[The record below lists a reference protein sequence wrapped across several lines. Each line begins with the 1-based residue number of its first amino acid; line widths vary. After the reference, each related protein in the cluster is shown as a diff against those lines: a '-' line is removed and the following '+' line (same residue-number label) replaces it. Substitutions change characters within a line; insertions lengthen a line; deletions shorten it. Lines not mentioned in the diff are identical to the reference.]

1 MPDYLDWSLKLSHPG
16 TVIIGDNVVRD
27 GKVVDANTDDPHV
40 RGVQRFLE
48 LAANNPRLSATA
60 VPTVGARGYDG
71 FAVAVCPRMKSLAKA
86 ERLLHLLQTLRRH
99 RYPVT
104 GNELSTELGVSLRTL
119 YRDIAALTAQGAHID
134 GSPGV
139 GYLLRPGFLL
149 PPLMLTQEE
158 IEALVLGSRW
168 VSRNG
173 DEELQAAAQDLLAK
187 IESILPAELRQEI
200 ASSGLMI
207 GPQRERRC
215 RTGSWRSCARR
226 FACSARSDALRG
238 SERRR
243 DPPRRVAVRPGVV

>member
-1 MPDYLDWSLKLSHPG
+1 
-16 TVIIGDNVVRD
+16 
-27 GKVVDANTDDPHV
+27 
-40 RGVQRFLE
+40 
-48 LAANNPRLSATA
+48 
-60 VPTVGARGYDG
+60 
-71 FAVAVCPRMKSLAKA
+71 MKSLAKA

-104 GNELSTELGVSLRTL
+104 GKDLAEELGVSLRTL
-119 YRDIAALTAQGAHID
+119 YRDIAALSAQGAHID
-134 GSPGV
+134 GSPGI

-173 DEELQAAAQDLLAK
+173 DEDLQAAAQDLLAK

-207 GPQRERRC
+207 GPQRDRPMPDRELALLRKAIRMQRKVQMHYVDLSGEQTRRTVWPFALAWFDRSLLLAAWC
-215 RTGSWRSCARR
+215 ELRQGYRHFRTDRIREFALNDAYPRSRT
-226 FACSARSDALRG
+226 ALLQEWQAQMG
-238 SERRR
+238 I
-243 DPPRRVAVRPGVV
+243 PPAASRHRAGTKPGPAPDTADRI

>member
-1 MPDYLDWSLKLSHPG
+1 
-16 TVIIGDNVVRD
+16 
-27 GKVVDANTDDPHV
+27 
-40 RGVQRFLE
+40 
-48 LAANNPRLSATA
+48 
-60 VPTVGARGYDG
+60 
-71 FAVAVCPRMKSLAKA
+71 MKSFAKA

-104 GNELSTELGVSLRTL
+104 GKDLAEELGVSLRTL
-119 YRDIAALTAQGAHID
+119 YRDIAALSAQGAHID

-173 DEELQAAAQDLLAK
+173 DEDLQAAAQDLLAK
-187 IESILPAELRQEI
+187 IESILPAELRQDI

-207 GPQRERRC
+207 GPPRDKPMPDRELASIRKAI
-215 RTGSWRSCARR
+215 RTQSKLKIRYLDSADEETLRTVWPFALAWFDGSLILAAWCELRQDYRHFRTDRICEFTLKDRYPRSRTALLQEWQTQMGI
-226 FACSARSDALRG
+226 APSAS
-238 SERRR
+238 RRR
-243 DPPRRVAVRPGVV
+243 AGPEQRSVSSTADRI

>member
-1 MPDYLDWSLKLSHPG
+1 
-16 TVIIGDNVVRD
+16 
-27 GKVVDANTDDPHV
+27 
-40 RGVQRFLE
+40 
-48 LAANNPRLSATA
+48 
-60 VPTVGARGYDG
+60 
-71 FAVAVCPRMKSLAKA
+71 MKSLAKA

-104 GNELSTELGVSLRTL
+104 GNHLSAELGVSLRTL
-119 YRDIAALTAQGAHID
+119 YRDIAALAAQGAHID

-173 DEELQAAAQDLLAK
+173 DEDLQAAAQDLLAK

-207 GPQRERRC
+207 GPPRDKPMLDRELALLRKAIRMQRKVQMHYVDLSGEQTRRAVWPFALAWFDRSLLLVAWC
-215 RTGSWRSCARR
+215 ELRQGYRHFRTDRIREFALGEGYPRSRT
-226 FACSARSDALRG
+226 ALLQEWQTQMG
-238 SERRR
+238 IAPKASRRR
-243 DPPRRVAVRPGVV
+243 AGLEQSSVSNTADSI